1 MSPNSS
7 HSSSAGG
14 SSRGSSPFS
23 RAHTP
28 DAEALEAYEQLMASL
43 IPPSTLPRP
52 PTPLLTSKLTL
63 NEDEADED
71 SVMGENGVK
80 RPMTKAEKQNAKKKR
95 RKERERAARMEA
107 EAATKTAEEGIETEQ
122 NRTKDSV
129 VEFRL
134 FSSCPI
140 KPISLLPASEDYP
153 IPLNPRHLPL
163 PEVKLQNIRKA
174 ATEAAVK
181 FPALGGPSCTHER
194 WTRKNISPR
203 EVLLESSS
211 GEDAPCMFIGV
222 SPRPLAPHADSAI
235 ISSNGKCI
243 PVVPLKTS
251 EIRTKPSLAM
261 KRTRRGR
268 RHKTIAAPRFW
279 APPVGVGGKAR
290 GYAFG
295 YRDSREGR
303 REGGWHGYLRNK

>member
-1 MSPNSS
+1 MSPSS
-7 HSSSAGG
+7 SLSSAGDF
-14 SSRGSSPFS
+14 SRSSSPFS
-23 RAHTP
+23 RAGTP
-28 DAEALEAYEQLMASL
+28 DVEALEAYEQLMASI

-52 PTPLLTSKLTL
+52 PTPLLTSNLTL
-63 NEDEADED
+63 SKYEADED

-107 EAATKTAEEGIETEQ
+107 EAAAKAAEDGVEKEQ
-122 NRTKDSV
+122 TRAKDSV

-140 KPISLLPASEDYP
+140 KPVSLLPASEDYP

-163 PEVKLQNIRKA
+163 PEAKIQNIRKA
-174 ATEAAVK
+174 ASEAAVE
-181 FPALGGPSCTHER
+181 FPSLGGPSCIHER

-203 EVLLESSS
+203 EVLRESPS

-222 SPRPLAPHADSAI
+222 VTRPSASHADSANTV
-235 ISSNGKCI
+235 SNGKSI

-251 EIRTKPSLAM
+251 ETSTKKSLAM

-268 RHKTIAAPRFW
+268 RRKTTAAPRFW
-279 APPVGVGGKAR
+279 APPVGMGGKAR

-295 YRDSREGR
+295 
-303 REGGWHGYLRNK
+303 